1 MFSQLFRCFLLW
13 HGKGPAA
20 LPSLVMLYC
29 ICTGEPVGSVFRT
42 YSPDQHGTGGT
53 LLVLFFVR
61 QYDDMRSMDSTALI
75 GYRALHVLCSFLL
88 CLFLSF
94 VVLKPRAPFTGNTLE
109 KAASRSSKLS
119 LFLEITTLVLV
130 LLPLVP
136 TAFVPTPIF
145 LDLLPWLAQNQVRKC
160 AGVGL

>member
-1 MFSQLFRCFLLW
+1 
-13 HGKGPAA
+13 
-20 LPSLVMLYC
+20 MLYC
-29 ICTGEPVGSVFRT
+29 ICTGEHVGSAFRT
-42 YSPDQHGTGGT
+42 YSPDKHGTGGT
-53 LLVLFFVR
+53 FLVFFSVR

-94 VVLKPRAPFTGNTLE
+94 VVLKPRARTTASTPE
-109 KAASRSSKLS
+109 KAVFRSSKLS
-119 LFLEITTLVLV
+119 LFLEMSTLVLV
-130 LLPLVP
+130 LVPLVP
-136 TAFVPTPIF
+136 TAFVPAPIF